1 MKLTLAAMRAGFG
14 EVNWTTATELAAW
27 DDSRACK
34 NACEEADEPSDDDIL
49 KHAEELVLDRCEDHF
64 DVSLVSRCGWLLT
77 LAAAD
82 LIKVR
87 AENILENIYAAE
99 KASRDAIETRLG
111 EAVEAIDSALRDRCE
126 VKSARGSNSIYL
138 RYRGVSIRVSDHKQ
152 VSGGGWNEATGDRYG
167 ECDCQWIIKAADS
180 PLPTAEHVRKTI
192 SRILCDER

>member
-1 MKLTLAAMRAGFG
+1 MKLTLAALRAGFG

-34 NACEEADEPSDDDIL
+34 NACEAADEPNAGDIL
-49 KHAEELVLDRCEDHF
+49 KHAEELTLERCDEYY

-82 LIKVR
+82 LIEVQ
-87 AENILENIYAAE
+87 AENILEDIHAAE
-99 KASRDAIETRLG
+99 KASQDAIESRLG
-111 EAVEAIDSALRDRCE
+111 EAVEAINSALRDRCE
-126 VKSARGSNSIYL
+126 MKCARGSNSIYL

-152 VSGGGWNEATGDRYG
+152 VDGGGWNEATGDRYG
-167 ECDCQWIIKAADS
+167 ECDWQWIIKDADS

-192 SRILCDER
+192 SRILWDER

>member
-82 LIKVR
+82 LIKVQ
-87 AENILENIYAAE
+87 AEAILENIYATE
-99 KASRDAIETRLG
+99 KAFRDAIESRL
-111 EAVEAIDSALRDRCE
+111 EETVEAINSALRDKCE
-126 VKSARGSNSIYL
+126 VKCARGSNSIYL

-152 VSGGGWNEATGDRYG
+152 VSGGGWNEATGERYG
-167 ECDCQWIIKAADS
+167 DCDCQWIIAADS

-192 SRILCDER
+192 SRILWDER